1 MLDRHRVF
9 VRRCVGAG
17 LLTLALLVS
26 LGTRGSAA
34 AGENGP
40 RQPEYLIKAAYLYNF
55 ALFVEWPDDAFA
67 DPDAPFVVGI
77 LEPDP
82 FGWAIDK
89 TVEGKRINRRRIVV
103 ERLQSTQDLRYC
115 HILFVGSADGAATAD
130 LTKRLGSLPILI
142 VGDAPKGAAPSGTVS
157 FTVQDDKVGFEIDL
171 QAARRTRLKI
181 GSRILSLARTV
192 RGS

>member
-1 MLDRHRVF
+1 MLQRHRTL
-9 VRRCVGAG
+9 VRRCVVAG
-17 LLTLALLVS
+17 LLSIALLAS
-26 LGTRGSAA
+26 LSTPGSAA
-34 AGENGP
+34 GGENGP

-67 DPDAPFVVGI
+67 DLDAPFVVGI

-89 TVEGKRINRRRIVV
+89 TVEGKRINSRRIVV
-103 ERLQSTQDLRYC
+103 ERLQSTQDLRHC
-115 HILFVGSADGAATAD
+115 HILFVSGADGAVAAD

-142 VGDAPKGAAPSGTVS
+142 VDDAPKGAEPSGTVT
-157 FTVQDDKVGFEIDL
+157 FTVKDDKVGFEIDL
-171 QAARRTRLKI
+171 QAAKRTRLKI
-181 GSRILSLARTV
+181 GSRILSLARFV